1 MQGCGFVKVGGM
13 SSREG
18 RHRGWVVRCR
28 GSLFAFRAGLE
39 FLQPFR
45 VAGKSDSV
53 TVLLSL
59 AGVTVNC
66 RATVFE
72 VRHEA
77 TFGWAVG
84 AWSVGGGVVH
94 VRRGDLIA
102 SSIQFFGLF
111 CEVIE
116 PERWPLHELK
126 GPGGRWGWPSV
137 VGEGEEFR
145 LIL

>member
-18 RHRGWVVRCR
+18 RHRGWFVRCR
-28 GSLFAFRAGLE
+28 GSLFAFRARLE
-39 FLQPFR
+39 FLQPFC
-45 VAGKSDSV
+45 VAGESDSV
-53 TVLLSL
+53 AVLLSL
-59 AGVTVNC
+59 AGVSVDS

-77 TFGWAVG
+77 AFGGTVG
-84 AWSVGGGVVH
+84 AWSVGDGVVR

-111 CEVIE
+111 CQVIE
-116 PERWPLHELK
+116 PKRGPLHELK
-126 GPGGRWGWPSV
+126 GPGGRWGWPAV